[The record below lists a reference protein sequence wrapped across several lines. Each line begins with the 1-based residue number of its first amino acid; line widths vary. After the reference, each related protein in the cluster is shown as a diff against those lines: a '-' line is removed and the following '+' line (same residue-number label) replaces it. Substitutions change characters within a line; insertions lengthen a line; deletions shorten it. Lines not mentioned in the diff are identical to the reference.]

1 MLFIVTE
8 PHGVTETPVQRAPEC
23 LGHIQK
29 AYSKLIVL
37 DPSNDCLL
45 DLRRLCPVG
54 KLEPQPQTRLTR
66 EGGRSFDP
74 TALQRQVHE
83 HLIALPSGMSIY
95 YPLLHDDTSTNSL
108 GHRLTIFPED
118 EDPVQQL
125 YLEGLRSTRPKRSA
139 SKSGLAATIGRRG
152 CQRRGLSAGLSPFLH
167 VLINHLEG
175 VQLGRQLRNALISLS
190 YFPLER
196 LH

>member
-8 PHGVTETPVQRAPEC
+8 PHGITETPVQRTSER

-45 DLRRLCPVG
+45 DFHGLCLVG
-54 KLEPQPQTRLTR
+54 KLELQPQTRLTR

-83 HLIALPSGMSIY
+83 HLIARP
-95 YPLLHDDTSTNSL
+95 PAC
-108 GHRLTIFPED
+108 
-118 EDPVQQL
+118 
-125 YLEGLRSTRPKRSA
+125 RSTTRRCTTTRARIRLGPVSLLSWKMKILYGNFI
-139 SKSGLAATIGRRG
+139 SKD
-152 CQRRGLSAGLSPFLH
+152 
-167 VLINHLEG
+167 
-175 VQLGRQLRNALISLS
+175 
-190 YFPLER
+190 
-196 LH
+196 

>member
-8 PHGVTETPVQRAPEC
+8 PHGITETPVQRTSER

-45 DLRRLCPVG
+45 DFHGLCLVG
-54 KLEPQPQTRLTR
+54 KLEPKPQTRLTQ

-74 TALQRQVHE
+74 TAQQRQVHK

-95 YPLLHDDTSTNSL
+95 YPPLHDDTSTNSL
-108 GHRLTIFPED
+108 GPRITTFTED
-118 EDPVQQL
+118 EDPVRQL
-125 YLEGLRSTRPKRSA
+125 YLEGLRSTRPKSST
-139 SKSGLAATIGRRG
+139 SKSWLAITISR
-152 CQRRGLSAGLSPFLH
+152 
-167 VLINHLEG
+167 
-175 VQLGRQLRNALISLS
+175 
-190 YFPLER
+190 
-196 LH
+196 